1 MHYTRLCLLCAALSN
16 APILLSARPQITMSA
31 DLSLECFI
39 ATTGLLSSPFARC
52 ADASGFLAALDAK
65 IGLADALSDWLNNFC
80 KDTCPDDARAKAWS
94 GLEGGCADE
103 LAREI
108 ALPSVLLG
116 TGHLRSSAT
125 AVQCPFRFDNF
136 VESNPILNAR
146 STAVVANYDVLK
158 RSACTGS
165 VSRQSY
171 CFVEFVK
178 DLEEANK
185 RNFTMSVDLLSPTC
199 AELNAVPRSKL
210 CTLCNQMLFEMMVK
224 LLSRPIDRVTLTDH
238 ARQACGLAFA
248 SLSALQA
255 DFPLRPVG
263 GQFDQ
268 AVARYTAAAI
278 KDLDQHNSTP
288 STPTTSSAY
297 SSRTLSRRSTFA
309 LDTVVKAVAPTA
321 AATILLYGWVQ

>member
-1 MHYTRLCLLCAALSN
+1 MHCTRLCLLCAALSN

-31 DLSLECFI
+31 NLSLECFI
-39 ATTGLLSSPFARC
+39 ATTGLLSSPFAQC

-65 IGLADALSDWLNNFC
+65 SGLANALSNWLNNFC
-80 KDTCPDDARAKAWS
+80 RDTCSDDARTKAWS
-94 GLEGGCADE
+94 GLEGGCANE

-116 TGHLRSSAT
+116 TGHLRTSAT
-125 AVQCPFRFDNF
+125 AVQPPFWFEKS
-136 VESNPILNAR
+136 VESDPILNAD

-158 RSACTGS
+158 RGACAES

-199 AELNAVPRSKL
+199 AEMDAVPRSKL
-210 CTLCNQMLFEMMVK
+210 CTLCNQVLFGMMIK
-224 LLSRPIDRVTLTDH
+224 LLSRPIDRITLTDH
-238 ARQACGLAFA
+238 ARQTCGLAFA

-255 DFPLRPVG
+255 DVPLRPVG
-263 GQFDQ
+263 GRFDQ

-278 KDLDQHNSTP
+278 KDLDQYNSTP
-288 STPTTSSAY
+288 STPPTSSAY
-297 SSRTLSRRSTFA
+297 SSRTFSRRSA
-309 LDTVVKAVAPTA
+309 LDTAVKAVAPTA